1 MVQHGLVTPAADAAA
16 AGLLGAVDGLEAVAG
31 KKAKGKKANGKLA
44 KGGGGGGEAGGAG
57 GSSGELTVE
66 LVGTLQGALTKFYT
80 QKNCR
85 LNTRLVS
92 ELLRRQPQLGWCL
105 APHVASHVS
114 GARDAYLCGEACN
127 HVATLLQQK
136 HALGHGA
143 AALAPHLELLT
154 SQLLALLAREG
165 LKAKQLLP
173 PLKLGHALL
182 LTLRAAAPARA
193 PPVATAL
200 AGAVDALR
208 VRHPDAARS
217 LAGQCQKLEALAR
230 QLNGETPVPNG
241 GGGGGGG
248 GGKKAHKKAKLQHQ
262 ES

>member
-1 MVQHGLVTPAADAAA
+1 MVQHGLVTPGDGAAA
-16 AGLLGAVDGLEAVAG
+16 PADGVDASAG
-31 KKAKGKKANGKLA
+31 KAKGKKANGKEANGKVA
-44 KGGGGGGEAGGAG
+44 KGGEAGGAG
-57 GSSGELTVE
+57 GAAGGSGELTSE
-66 LVGTLQGALTKFYT
+66 LVDTLHGALTKFYT

-85 LNTRLVS
+85 LNTRLIS
-92 ELLRRQPQLGWCL
+92 ELLRRQPQLSWRL
-105 APHVASHVS
+105 APHVAAHIS

-127 HVATLLQQK
+127 HLATLLQQK
-136 HALGHGA
+136 QALGEGA
-143 AALAPHLELLT
+143 AALAPHLDLLT
-154 SQLLALLAREG
+154 TQLQALLAREG

-200 AGAVDALR
+200 AGAVDELR
-208 VRHPDAARS
+208 QRHPDAARS
-217 LAGQCQKLEALAR
+217 LAGQCHKVEALAR
-230 QLNGETPVPNG
+230 QLNGEAPAS